1 MMFYL
6 LRPTC
11 HPILLGKVSGF
22 KIKIFVR
29 EHNGAEMPLNCSE
42 VDFSPRGVLGIK
54 VKILAMCIS
63 LTQSLRGERGG
74 SEKAKQNR
82 VSGPGLLLL
91 CVCSAGPTLCNP
103 INCSPPVSSVHGIF
117 QARILEWLTIL
128 LLRGNFLT
136 QEWN

>member
-29 EHNGAEMPLNCSE
+29 EHNGARMPLNCSE
-42 VDFSPRGVLGIK
+42 VDFSPREVLGIK

-82 VSGPGLLLL
+82 VSGPGLLL
-91 CVCSAGPTLCNP
+91 CVCAQWVRLFATPSTVARQ
-103 INCSPPVSSVHGIF
+103 SPLSMEFSRKECWSGLPFCYS
-117 QARILEWLTIL
+117 
-128 LLRGNFLT
+128 RGT
-136 QEWN
+136 S

>member
-103 INCSPPVSSVHGIF
+103 INCSHQSPLSVEF
-117 QARILEWLTIL
+117 SR
-128 LLRGNFLT
+128 
-136 QEWN
+136 QEYWSGLPFCYSGGTS